1 MSFNLT
7 QKELKSVV
15 QIKSRKQSILSFLK
29 GIFSKKGNGKK
40 ELHSTFELV
49 PFKCMEE
56 NNLVKTDGTYTAFLK
71 IKTKNI
77 NSLSSDEQYRVM
89 HQLELLMRIYDSD
102 LSITSMMFPT
112 NVEENMRIWSKR
124 LLEAKK
130 AKDTPRIRA
139 CRAELGRIR
148 WIEINLSNLE
158 FYFQIYGDTKKE
170 LNEKKVLIK
179 RLGGTVLGVTDISPK
194 DTEQIVYKLLNMNT
208 KV

>member
-1 MSFNLT
+1 M
-7 QKELKSVV
+7 V

-29 GIFSKKGNGKK
+29 GIFSKIGHGKK
-40 ELHSTFELV
+40 EQNSTFELV

-139 CRAELGRIR
+139 CQAELRRIR

-170 LNEKKVLIK
+170 LNEKKKLIK
-179 RLGGTVLGVTDISPK
+179 RLGGTILGVTDISPK

-208 KV
+208 EV